1 MQKPP
6 TVGHQWLADC
16 SKTAVLDGDNHDFDT
31 KDHDAREWRYL
42 STLDLNDGWRER
54 ARGHGYYLSQ
64 TSLRIKFRVVIISM
78 FSEKK
83 ASYIL
88 APINHTEKSK
98 KAKM

>member
-1 MQKPP
+1 MS
-6 TVGHQWLADC
+6 HQWLADC

-42 STLDLNDGWRER
+42 STLDLNDGQREW
-54 ARGHGYYLSQ
+54 ARGRGYYLSQ
-64 TSLRIKFRVVIISM
+64 TSLGIKFRVLSISM
-78 FSEKK
+78 FLEKK
-83 ASYIL
+83 ASYIP